1 MSMHSDGIA
10 RREFVRAAALGL
22 AAVPLADLERVARSL
37 APKSRVALGQLML
50 FASLVV
56 YPCVAQAYMG
66 QATLEWVSMTII
78 APLAF
83 LLIVITIVA
92 AFVKPDVAKQAGY
105 IAIIAVVLLALIKGG
120 GAIINTLQAG

>member
-1 MSMHSDGIA
+1 MIRQPSH
-10 RREFVRAAALGL
+10 RKPF
-22 AAVPLADLERVARSL
+22 L
-37 APKSRVALGQLML
+37 APKIRVALGQLML
-50 FASLVV
+50 FAGLAV

-83 LLIVITIVA
+83 LLIIITIVA

-105 IAIIAVVLLALIKGG
+105 IAIIAVVLLALVKGG

>member
-1 MSMHSDGIA
+1 MIRVPA
-10 RREFVRAAALGL
+10 RRKLF
-22 AAVPLADLERVARSL
+22 L
-37 APKSRVALGQLML
+37 APKTRVALGQLML
-50 FASLVV
+50 FGALVF

-83 LLIVITIVA
+83 LLIIITIVA

>member
-1 MSMHSDGIA
+1 MIRQPS
-10 RREFVRAAALGL
+10 RRKPF
-22 AAVPLADLERVARSL
+22 L
-37 APKSRVALGQLML
+37 APFTSVALGQLML
-50 FASLVV
+50 FAGLTI

-83 LLIVITIVA
+83 LLIIITIVA
-92 AFVKPDVAKQAGY
+92 AFVKPDIAKQAGY

-120 GAIINTLQAG
+120 GAIINTLQVG

>member
-1 MSMHSDGIA
+1 MICHPS
-10 RREFVRAAALGL
+10 RRKPF
-22 AAVPLADLERVARSL
+22 L
-37 APKSRVALGQLML
+37 APRTRVALGQLML
-50 FASLVV
+50 FAALVV

-83 LLIVITIVA
+83 LLIIITIVA
-92 AFVKPDVAKQAGY
+92 AFVKPDIAKQAGY

>member
-1 MSMHSDGIA
+1 MIRQPS
-10 RREFVRAAALGL
+10 RRKPFLTPSIRA
-22 AAVPLADLERVARSL
+22 
-37 APKSRVALGQLML
+37 ALGQLVL
-50 FASLVV
+50 FAGFAV

-66 QATLEWVSMTII
+66 QATLEWVSLTIL

-83 LLIVITIVA
+83 LLIIITIVA
-92 AFVKPDVAKQAGY
+92 AFVKPDIAKQAGY

>member
-1 MSMHSDGIA
+1 MMHLPA
-10 RREFVRAAALGL
+10 RRKLL
-22 AAVPLADLERVARSL
+22 L
-37 APKSRVALGQLML
+37 APKGSMMLAQLVLLGACL
-50 FASLVV
+50 V
-56 YPCVAQAYMG
+56 YPCAAQAYMG
-66 QATLEWVSMTII
+66 QATLEWVSMTIL

-83 LLIVITIVA
+83 LLIIITIVA

>member
-1 MSMHSDGIA
+1 MI
-10 RREFVRAAALGL
+10 RLPCCRKLF
-22 AAVPLADLERVARSL
+22 L
-37 APKSRVALGQLML
+37 APKIRVVLGQLVL
-50 FASLVV
+50 FAALVV

-83 LLIVITIVA
+83 LLIIITIVA

>member
-1 MSMHSDGIA
+1 MIRQPS
-10 RREFVRAAALGL
+10 RRKPFLT
-22 AAVPLADLERVARSL
+22 
-37 APKSRVALGQLML
+37 PKIRVALGQLML
-50 FASLVV
+50 FAGLAV
-56 YPCVAQAYMG
+56 YPRVAQAYMG

-83 LLIVITIVA
+83 LLIIITIVA

-105 IAIIAVVLLALIKGG
+105 IAIIAVVLLALVKGG

>member
-1 MSMHSDGIA
+1 MICHPFP
-10 RREFVRAAALGL
+10 RK
-22 AAVPLADLERVARSL
+22 PLL
-37 APKSRVALGQLML
+37 APKARVVLGQLML
-50 FASLVV
+50 FAGLAV
-56 YPCVAQAYMG
+56 YPCVTQAYMG

-105 IAIIAVVLLALIKGG
+105 IAIIAVVLLALVKGG

>member
-1 MSMHSDGIA
+1 MIRIPA
-10 RREFVRAAALGL
+10 RRKPF
-22 AAVPLADLERVARSL
+22 L
-37 APKSRVALGQLML
+37 APRTRVTLGQLVL
-50 FASLVV
+50 FGALVV

-83 LLIVITIVA
+83 FLIIITIVA

-105 IAIIAVVLLALIKGG
+105 IAIIAVVLLALFKGG

>member
-1 MSMHSDGIA
+1 MIRQPS
-10 RREFVRAAALGL
+10 RRKPFLTLKIRA
-22 AAVPLADLERVARSL
+22 P
-37 APKSRVALGQLML
+37 LGQLVL
-50 FASLVV
+50 FAGVAV
-56 YPCVAQAYMG
+56 YPCIAHAYMG

-83 LLIVITIVA
+83 LLIIITIVA

-105 IAIIAVVLLALIKGG
+105 IAIIAVVLLALVKGG

>member
-1 MSMHSDGIA
+1 MIRIPT
-10 RREFVRAAALGL
+10 RRKPF
-22 AAVPLADLERVARSL
+22 L
-37 APKSRVALGQLML
+37 APKIRVALGQLVL
-50 FASLVV
+50 LGVLVV

>member
-1 MSMHSDGIA
+1 MIRQPS
-10 RREFVRAAALGL
+10 RRKPFLT
-22 AAVPLADLERVARSL
+22 
-37 APKSRVALGQLML
+37 PKIRVALGQLLL
-50 FASLVV
+50 FAGLAV

-83 LLIVITIVA
+83 LLIIITIVA

-105 IAIIAVVLLALIKGG
+105 IAIIAVVLLALVKGG